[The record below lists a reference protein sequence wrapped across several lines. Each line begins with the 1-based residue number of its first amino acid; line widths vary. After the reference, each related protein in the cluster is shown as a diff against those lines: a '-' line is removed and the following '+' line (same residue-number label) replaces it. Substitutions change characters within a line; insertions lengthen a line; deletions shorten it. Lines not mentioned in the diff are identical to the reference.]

1 MPRATPPSSQPVTP
15 REILLTI
22 LPQDPGVFDPD
33 TGKLLRAVVPL
44 PQDQVLPGPKTS
56 RFQVIDYDGS
66 ENHLYPTSKLRPA
79 AKQDDD
85 RFSGISDAKLAE
97 NREFRNQNV
106 YAVAAR
112 TLAAFEEALGRRVPW
127 AFSGHQLYLVPRA
140 FREPN
145 AYYDPDSNA
154 ILFGAFDGP
163 VGPPGAAVPG
173 TIYTS
178 LSHDIVAHETTH
190 AILDGLRSR
199 YLEPGLPDQLA
210 FHEAFAD
217 IVALLSAFS
226 IVSLVEHALGKVDKN
241 GRIPKQNVSVPV
253 LRQNVLLGLADEMG
267 RATQAHSGSAL
278 RRSVERGPTTTWR
291 NEPGFNE
298 PHLRGEI
305 LVAAVMHGFL
315 SIWTARLDDLVGLD
329 GGLSRRRA
337 AEEGSKSAGH
347 LLRMAIRA
355 IDYCPPLEFEF
366 EDFVEALITSDQ
378 EAAPTD
384 AHGYRPTLIESFKA
398 FDIESQGC
406 VTDLAALGTLD
417 YSGLNATELR
427 NRNDEVFR
435 FLWQNAGDVDL
446 KPDYYASVD
455 AVRPSFRVSPEGFL
469 LQEVVATYRQ
479 MLNGTAAELE
489 ALSLRMTG
497 KKMKLP
503 DGLDPN
509 TKIQIHG
516 GASIIFDQFGRA
528 KHQLSKP
535 IFNWDRQAAR
545 LKYLVQNQL
554 ADAKGQYG
562 SSLGIAEGQRFAV
575 LHASDGDAAE
585 RW

>member
-1 MPRATPPSSQPVTP
+1 MPKATPPNEQAVIP
-15 REILLTI
+15 RQTFLTV

-33 TGKLLRAVVPL
+33 TGRRLRAVVAVPEDL
-44 PQDQVLPGPKTS
+44 VLPGPKSS
-56 RFQVIDYDGS
+56 RFQVVDYDGS
-66 ENHLYPTSKLRPA
+66 EDRLYPTSTIRRARKP
-79 AKQDDD
+79 DED
-85 RFSGISDAKLAE
+85 RFGGIADDELAE

-112 TLAAFEEALGRRVPW
+112 TLGAFEEALGRRLPW
-127 AFSGHQLYLVPRA
+127 SFPGHQLYLVPRA

-145 AYYDPDSNA
+145 AYYDPDSDA
-154 ILFGAFDGP
+154 ILFGAFEGP

-173 TIYTS
+173 TIYSS

-226 IVSLVEHALGKVDKN
+226 IGSLVEHALGAVDRN
-241 GRIPKQNVSVPV
+241 GRIPKENVSVPV
-253 LRQNVLLGLADEMG
+253 LRESVLTGLADEMG
-267 RATQAHSGSAL
+267 RATQAHSGNAL
-278 RRSVERGPTTTWR
+278 RRSVARTPTTTWR
-291 NEPGFNE
+291 TEPGFDE

-305 LVAAVMHGFL
+305 LVAAVMQAFL
-315 SIWTARLDDLVGLD
+315 AIWTARLEELVGQE
-329 GGLSRRRA
+329 GGLSRKRA
-337 AEEGSKSAGH
+337 AEEGSKSAAH
-347 LLRMAIRA
+347 LLRMVIRA

-366 EDFVEALITSDQ
+366 EDFVEALIVSDQ

-384 AHGYRPTLIESFKA
+384 AHGYRPTLIEAFKA
-398 FDIESQGC
+398 FDIESRHL

-417 YSGLNATELR
+417 YRGLTASELR
-427 NRNDEVFR
+427 TREDELFR
-435 FLWQNAGDVDL
+435 FLWQNAADVGLD
-446 KPDYYASVD
+446 PDYYASVD
-455 AVRPSFRVSPEGFL
+455 ALRPSFRVSPEGFL

-479 MLNGTAAELE
+479 MLNGTAAELQ
-489 ALSLRMTG
+489 ALSLKMTG
-497 KKMKLP
+497 APLRLP
-503 DGLDPN
+503 DGLDAN
-509 TKIQIHG
+509 TRVQIHG
-516 GASIIFDQFGRA
+516 GAAIIFDQFGRA

-535 IFNWDRQAAR
+535 IFDWGRQARR
-545 LKYLVQNQL
+545 LEYLVQNRL

-575 LHASDGDAAE
+575 LHDPGGDVAE